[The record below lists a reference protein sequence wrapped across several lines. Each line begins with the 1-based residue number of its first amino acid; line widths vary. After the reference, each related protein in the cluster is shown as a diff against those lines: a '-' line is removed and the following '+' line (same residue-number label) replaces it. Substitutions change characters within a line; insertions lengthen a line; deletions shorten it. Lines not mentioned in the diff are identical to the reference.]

1 MLLVRVLGNNQFY
14 TVTAIDYASGVLLCD
29 GGSLNSLFFLT
40 HAICTAAAG
49 NIIASTFFYQIG
61 SRLLTPYDKQG
72 I

>member
-1 MLLVRVLGNNQFY
+1 MLLVRVLGNKLVH
-14 TVTAIDYASGVLLCD
+14 TVTTIDYASGILLCD

-40 HAICTAAAG
+40 QAICTAAAG

-61 SRLLTPYDKQG
+61 IRLLTPYDKQG